1 MFTFFPLSFFPLP
14 LLKGYCWSVFFAHL
28 LLISQSLLP
37 YTGSQCCLLSYVSLL
52 CLFISLSLSL
62 SQTEPSHK
70 PSGTDANFL
79 QRIKIK
85 MPLPANEI
93 FAPRSV

>member
-1 MFTFFPLSFFPLP
+1 
-14 LLKGYCWSVFFAHL
+14 
-28 LLISQSLLP
+28 
-37 YTGSQCCLLSYVSLL
+37 VSLL